1 MRDHTHRADLVGGPA
16 TDSIYPDTYFRELSP
31 AWLNYVAALSS
42 VPAPNLSG
50 RFTYLELGCGR
61 GHSAIVHAG
70 AFPLAEFHACDV
82 NPAHR
87 QAAEHRAAALGI
99 HNIRFHEAS
108 FEDLLEEPLPSFDFI
123 VLHGVY
129 GWVPASDREA
139 IRSLIR
145 RRLSAGGLVYVSYN
159 CLPGWASEVPIRRL
173 LLELAPISSGDP
185 LQRTRQALHS
195 LARLSDSRL
204 RYLDAHPGAAAAVRS
219 CAGSPV
225 EYIAHEFMSRA
236 WEPFYC
242 IDVADQMA
250 EAGLRYAGSATLTDN
265 HAGLLIDD
273 STAAS
278 IEGLTTERQRRLAFD
293 FACNPHFRRDVFF
306 RPSGTDTVCGTS
318 PRIDDAIIGALGD
331 PERIDTT
338 VRVPRGA
345 LHFQQNFIEAVRSL
359 MAGGST
365 TLADAAAALSTARRP
380 DARIFRNLLYLV
392 AAGSL
397 TPFAKRLRCAESL
410 GRHVRWADV
419 RPANATVARALAY
432 AVARGGAC
440 VIPCKVLGGG
450 VRIELADA
458 RALSESLDR
467 ASESEMPGASNG
479 SLDALALRLLR
490 LGILTG
496 QER

>member
-1 MRDHTHRADLVGGPA
+1 MRDRKNRAGPGGGPA

-42 VPAPNLSG
+42 VPSPSLSG

-70 AFPLAEFHACDV
+70 AFPQGKFHACDL
-82 NPAHR
+82 NPAHIE
-87 QAAEHRAAALGI
+87 AAERRTAALGI

-108 FEDLLEEPLPSFDFI
+108 FEDLLQEPLPSFDFI

-129 GWVPASDREA
+129 GWVPARDQEA

-145 RRLSAGGLVYVSYN
+145 RRLSAAGLVYVSYN
-159 CLPGWASEVPIRRL
+159 CLPGWASEVPVRRL
-173 LLELAPISSGDP
+173 LVELAPTATGDS
-185 LQRTRQALHS
+185 LEQTRQALHA
-195 LARLSDSRL
+195 LGRLSDSRL
-204 RYLDAHPGAAAAVRS
+204 RYLDSHPGAAAAVRS

-225 EYIAHEFMSRA
+225 EYIAHEFMSEA
-236 WEPFYC
+236 WEAFYC

-273 STAAS
+273 ATAAN
-278 IEGLTTERQRRLAFD
+278 IAGLPTERQRRLALD

-306 RPSGTDTVCGTS
+306 RPSATGAMCDRSLRT
-318 PRIDDAIIGALGD
+318 DDAIIGAIGD
-331 PERIDTT
+331 PERIDTA
-338 VRVPRGA
+338 VKVPRGA
-345 LHFQQNFIEAVRSL
+345 LHFQADFAEAVRSL

-365 TLADAAAALSTARRP
+365 TIADAAAALSGAGLH
-380 DARIFRNLLYLV
+380 DARIIRNLLYLV

-397 TPFAKRLRCAESL
+397 TPFAKVRRHGHSL
-410 GRHVRWADV
+410 GRHVRWADLQ
-419 RPANATVARALAY
+419 PANATVTRTLAF
-432 AVARGGAC
+432 AVAQGSAC
-440 VIPCKVLGGG
+440 VIPSEVLGGG
-450 VRIELADA
+450 VRIELAEA
-458 RALSESLDR
+458 VALTESLGR
-467 ASESEMPGASNG
+467 ASESAATGGSDG

-496 QER
+496 DER